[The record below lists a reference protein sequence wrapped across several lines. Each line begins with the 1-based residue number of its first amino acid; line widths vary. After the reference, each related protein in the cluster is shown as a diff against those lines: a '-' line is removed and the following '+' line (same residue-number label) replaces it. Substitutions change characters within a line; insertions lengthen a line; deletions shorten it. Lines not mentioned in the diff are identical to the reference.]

1 MVDKFSTKYPTM
13 KHCAPNRTVVMKNAP
28 KFFVWLYQ
36 EEQLAAD
43 QDLVRLKETGLEA
56 LESEIM

>member
-1 MVDKFSTKYPTM
+1 M